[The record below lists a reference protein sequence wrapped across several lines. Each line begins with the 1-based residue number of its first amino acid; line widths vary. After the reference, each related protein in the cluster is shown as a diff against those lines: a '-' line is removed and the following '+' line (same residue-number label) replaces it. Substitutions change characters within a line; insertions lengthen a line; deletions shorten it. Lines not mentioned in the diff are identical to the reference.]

1 MKKITFVSLI
11 FLILISILIV
21 PKEFQND
28 TFYLIKA
35 GESII
40 NNGLDFVDHFSIHEL
55 NYLYPHL
62 LFSIITYI
70 SFKFLSYKGIY
81 ILTIIF
87 TIILSFSIYFI
98 NNKNSKNKIITFAMS
113 ILTII
118 FISDFI
124 TLRSQIFSYTIFIL
138 EYYSLNKLLR
148 TNNLRYYIYL
158 MLLPIILV
166 NTHVAVYPF
175 YIIMY
180 LPIIGEYIY
189 NKILKKKNFNI
200 KPIMISLLL
209 SFLMWLCS
217 PLFTDSYTYLFY
229 TLINDTTKYIAEHQP
244 TILITSPKMILL
256 CLLIIFLFT
265 TKLFKLNISEKFLI
279 LGLLTMAF
287 SSIRHQSLLII
298 FTMIIT
304 NKYIGNYLFEK
315 EINQNIILEK
325 KFTSKKGILL
335 TLIITILLG
344 LPMVIR
350 NLNTDYIKKDT
361 YPVDTVNYIKSNLNY
376 KNIRIFNNID
386 IGSYLI
392 LNDIKVFIDS
402 RTDLYTKIYN
412 KKEDIFND
420 YIDTMQG
427 KNYYENIFTKYN
439 INYILLKKD
448 SWLSIYLN
456 NDENYTIEYSDKYF
470 ILYKRNTMLIKN

>member
-209 SFLMWLCS
+209 SFLM
-217 PLFTDSYTYLFY
+217 
-229 TLINDTTKYIAEHQP
+229 
-244 TILITSPKMILL
+244 
-256 CLLIIFLFT
+256 
-265 TKLFKLNISEKFLI
+265 
-279 LGLLTMAF
+279 
-287 SSIRHQSLLII
+287 
-298 FTMIIT
+298 
-304 NKYIGNYLFEK
+304 
-315 EINQNIILEK
+315 
-325 KFTSKKGILL
+325 
-335 TLIITILLG
+335 
-344 LPMVIR
+344 
-350 NLNTDYIKKDT
+350 
-361 YPVDTVNYIKSNLNY
+361 
-376 KNIRIFNNID
+376 
-386 IGSYLI
+386 
-392 LNDIKVFIDS
+392 
-402 RTDLYTKIYN
+402 
-412 KKEDIFND
+412 
-420 YIDTMQG
+420 
-427 KNYYENIFTKYN
+427 
-439 INYILLKKD
+439 
-448 SWLSIYLN
+448 
-456 NDENYTIEYSDKYF
+456 
-470 ILYKRNTMLIKN
+470 

>member
-1 MKKITFVSLI
+1 
-11 FLILISILIV
+11 
-21 PKEFQND
+21 
-28 TFYLIKA
+28 
-35 GESII
+35 
-40 NNGLDFVDHFSIHEL
+40 
-55 NYLYPHL
+55 
-62 LFSIITYI
+62 
-70 SFKFLSYKGIY
+70 
-81 ILTIIF
+81 
-87 TIILSFSIYFI
+87 
-98 NNKNSKNKIITFAMS
+98 
-113 ILTII
+113 
-118 FISDFI
+118 
-124 TLRSQIFSYTIFIL
+124 
-138 EYYSLNKLLR
+138 
-148 TNNLRYYIYL
+148 
-158 MLLPIILV
+158 
-166 NTHVAVYPF
+166 
-175 YIIMY
+175 
-180 LPIIGEYIY
+180 
-189 NKILKKKNFNI
+189 
-200 KPIMISLLL
+200 
-209 SFLMWLCS
+209 
-217 PLFTDSYTYLFY
+217 
-229 TLINDTTKYIAEHQP
+229 
-244 TILITSPKMILL
+244 
-256 CLLIIFLFT
+256 
-265 TKLFKLNISEKFLI
+265 
-279 LGLLTMAF
+279 MAF